1 MGRDGEGSGTRMT
14 IALYLRLSDADGD
27 RGLDGKNES
36 NSIENQRE
44 LLRSY
49 IMARDDLE
57 GEVIEYVDD
66 GYTGTNFNRPAFKRM
81 IEDAKKGII
90 QVILVKDL
98 SRLGRDYITAGDYIE
113 QIFPLLNVRF
123 IAANN
128 GFDSASR
135 SHGLI
140 KSDGMP
146 RKDFKLNEAGN
157 N

>member
-1 MGRDGEGSGTRMT
+1 MT

-81 IEDAKKGII
+81 IEDAKKGRI
-90 QVILVKDL
+90 QVMHLCKQCISTARK
-98 SRLGRDYITAGDYIE
+98 RLRSSSIT
-113 QIFPLLNVRF
+113 QM
-123 IAANN
+123 
-128 GFDSASR
+128 R
-135 SHGLI
+135 S
-140 KSDGMP
+140 
-146 RKDFKLNEAGN
+146 
-157 N
+157 